1 MTAEVY
7 LFPGSARLTEKQKRQ
22 QRLHHNEA
30 LLDLLEKPGHSAR
43 NLHRQLAKLIPSS
56 CAHPI
61 ADDIKDA
68 VERARELALEIESL
82 TFAIATD
89 SLRLEENLKGETH

>member
-1 MTAEVY
+1 MTATVY
-7 LFPGSARLTEKQKRQ
+7 LFPGTARLTEQQKRL
-22 QRLHHNEA
+22 QRLNHNEA
-30 LLDLLEKPGHSAR
+30 LLDLLEKPGRSAR
-43 NLHRQLAKLIPSS
+43 NLQRQLALLIPAS
-56 CAHPI
+56 CAHPV

-89 SLRLEENLKGETH
+89 SLRLEEILKGEKL